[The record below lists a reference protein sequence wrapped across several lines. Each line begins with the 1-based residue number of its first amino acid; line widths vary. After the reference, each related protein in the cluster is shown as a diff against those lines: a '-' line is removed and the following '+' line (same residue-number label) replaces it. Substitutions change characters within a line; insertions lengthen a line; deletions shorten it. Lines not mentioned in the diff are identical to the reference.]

1 MKHSRKDVTMMSLMG
16 ALVLFAAYY
25 FVLKPQGSELSAA
38 RGDRQNVEQAISDAA
53 LALQRPL
60 DTVAGQ
66 PAGGSDALGVAIP
79 ADPAMPTL
87 LRQLQAV
94 AVETG
99 VLQGSISPST
109 LGDNPS
115 GPGGSLQITIAA
127 TGSHDAALA
136 YIQRLRDL
144 DRLFVIEQIGI
155 SVGADGAEQ
164 LQISAR
170 VFTLHGPVVA
180 VPITAAPLTTSAP

>member
-1 MKHSRKDVTMMSLMG
+1 MMSLMG

-25 FVLKPQGSELSAA
+25 FVLKPQSSELSAA
-38 RGDRQNVEQAISDAA
+38 RGDRQTVEQAISDAA
-53 LALQRPL
+53 LTLQRPL

-66 PAGGSDALGVAIP
+66 PAGGSDALGVEIP
-79 ADPAMPTL
+79 VDPAVPTL